1 MDAMTVAVDLG
12 FGNTKAVADGK
23 AALLP
28 SVVAVPAGDL
38 GLAGMGM
45 KVTRKALR
53 VTFDRGDFYVG
64 PGARSWGHVVENL
77 DFSRL
82 ASPEAEALLYAVLAD
97 LVPDGASVRLVLGLP
112 VPLLR
117 DEAVARPALEA
128 LRARLV
134 REHRFALDGRPRS
147 FRVVAI
153 KAAAQPVGA
162 WADWALDEGGRWANP
177 QARSALVGILDI
189 GFNTLDLYGIQGG
202 RLEPRLVGGDKVG
215 VRRLLDLAAPG
226 LTYAEA
232 DERLRQGRLR
242 AEEARSVWLS
252 EVLGAAERVWNA
264 SRLDL
269 VLVVGGGATLLRD
282 RAEAFRR
289 AFRAEALI
297 PEEPVMA
304 NARGLLKWS
313 KTVRW

>member
-117 DEAVARPALEA
+117 DEGLNRPSVGLK
-128 LRARLV
+128 
-134 REHRFALDGRPRS
+134 RS
-147 FRVVAI
+147 
-153 KAAAQPVGA
+153 
-162 WADWALDEGGRWANP
+162 
-177 QARSALVGILDI
+177 
-189 GFNTLDLYGIQGG
+189 
-202 RLEPRLVGGDKVG
+202 
-215 VRRLLDLAAPG
+215 
-226 LTYAEA
+226 
-232 DERLRQGRLR
+232 
-242 AEEARSVWLS
+242 
-252 EVLGAAERVWNA
+252 
-264 SRLDL
+264 
-269 VLVVGGGATLLRD
+269 
-282 RAEAFRR
+282 
-289 AFRAEALI
+289 
-297 PEEPVMA
+297 
-304 NARGLLKWS
+304 
-313 KTVRW
+313 